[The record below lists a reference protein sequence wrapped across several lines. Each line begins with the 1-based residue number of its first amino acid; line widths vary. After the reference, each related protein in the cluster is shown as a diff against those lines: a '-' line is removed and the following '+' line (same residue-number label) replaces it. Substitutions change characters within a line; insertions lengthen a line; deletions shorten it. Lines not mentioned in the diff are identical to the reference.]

1 MTNDVLRAL
10 AEARPAHLEPEA
22 GVPDEIRAAETARAM
37 AGRRETR
44 RRSFRLGWPVW
55 AAGLAGAAAVTALAV
70 AFSGTTPRAPDQP
83 TKPVALS
90 AAQVFLTQRRS
101 RPPVAGRTGT
111 PSSSTAATTR
121 SAPRRTTW

>member
-44 RRSFRLGWPVW
+44 RRSFRRR
-55 AAGLAGAAAVTALAV
+55 V
-70 AFSGTTPRAPDQP
+70 ARVGGGPG
-83 TKPVALS
+83 
-90 AAQVFLTQRRS
+90 RS
-101 RPPVAGRTGT
+101 RRGDRAGRGLLRYDAARTG
-111 PSSSTAATTR
+111 PADEA
-121 SAPRRTTW
+121 RRAVGRAGVPVHGRLSGEVARR